1 MEPWQ
6 LPATDLVAELRARRL
21 SAVEVLDSIRARAD
35 LVEPALNP
43 FAIRLDERAHLA
55 ALAADEA
62 IRQGDAGPLA
72 GVPVTIKDSHWLA
85 GVESPAGS
93 VAKAGFVP
101 HETSGAVER
110 LESSGAVIFATT
122 TTSELCY
129 FGIAETLLNGRTS
142 NPWDPSRTCGG
153 SSGGAAVAVAV
164 GAGPLAL
171 GGDGGGSIRIPSAF
185 CGTVGFKPSFG
196 AVPREP
202 SSPGWKSLV
211 SLGPM
216 GRTVADVRLAFEAIA
231 GMHPRDRHSIDVA
244 GLDRPAPHLSAV
256 RAVVSEDLGHAP
268 VDDDVRRAFRAA
280 VDRLADDG
288 LITIEAS
295 PGLPSSV
302 EVWAAIAAADAW
314 HADGRDF
321 EEKEP
326 LLTVA
331 AADFLRFGSEIT
343 AADYVQANY
352 RREEIHHAYVTLLHE
367 HDADVLLTP
376 TVGCEAFPHGRLFP
390 EQIGD
395 APVTLPWTDWA
406 GFSYDANLAGLPAC
420 ALPIGFGDD
429 GLPVSMQVL
438 GLRATDGTV
447 LAAAEAIE
455 RSLGDLGW
463 PPEGRWTS

>member
-35 LVEPALNP
+35 LVEPTLNP

-72 GVPVTIKDSHWLA
+72 GIPVTIKDSHWLA

-101 HETSGAVER
+101 HETSGAVAR
-110 LESSGAVIFATT
+110 LESAGAVIFATT

-185 CGTVGFKPSFG
+185 CGTVGFKPTFG

-216 GRTVADVRLAFEAIA
+216 GRTVADVRLALGSLA
-231 GMHPRDRHSIDVA
+231 GMHPRDRHSIDVT
-244 GLDRPAPHLSAV
+244 GLDRPVPHLSEV

-268 VDDDVRRAFRAA
+268 VDDDVRRAFRSA

-321 EEKEP
+321 EDKEP
-326 LLTVA
+326 LLTAA

-352 RREEIHHAYVTLLHE
+352 RREEIHHAYVALLHE
-367 HDADVLLTP
+367 NSADVLLTP

-390 EQIGD
+390 EQIGGV
-395 APVTLPWTDWA
+395 PTTLPWTDWA

-438 GLRATDGTV
+438 GPRATDGTV
-447 LAAAEAIE
+447 LAVTEAFE
-455 RSLGDLGW
+455 RSLGDLAR
-463 PPEGRWTS
+463 PPEGKWTS